1 MLQKWDKVAE
11 LLGVKMDVAFRV
23 LGINKSREEDVYR
36 VTKSGVKVA
45 SKVMSGVWL
54 DDPYFPILEVLRRGL
69 KCVEVPWK
77 PRVGEEVWVACV
89 HQQIFGEHQP
99 PKPKCGIW
107 TGDALCHVL
116 HEHGLVYR
124 TEGECAEHMKD
135 DYERVTGEK
144 WKW

>member
-11 LLGVKMDVAFRV
+11 LLGVGLFVDFRV

-36 VTKSGVKVA
+36 VTTSGIKVA
-45 SKVMSGVWL
+45 SKMTSGVWI
-54 DDPYFPILEVLRRGL
+54 DDSYFPILEILRHGL

-77 PRVGEEVWVACV
+77 PRVGEKFWVACV
-89 HQQIFGEHQP
+89 HQQIFGEHLP
-99 PKPKCGIW
+99 PKPRCVIW

-116 HEHGLVYR
+116 DEHGLVYK